1 MKQLRSQCLNSSNI
15 LNLLALFS
23 FLAWIRPR
31 SKPGWVKTLQI
42 GRQEAAIFGACQ
54 TSSARTADAAD
65 AAKHGARAVDENGR
79 IGQIDLG
86 RAV

>member
-1 MKQLRSQCLNSSNI
+1 MV
-15 LNLLALFS
+15 LFS
-23 FLAWIRPR
+23 FLGWIEPC

-42 GRQEAAIFGACQ
+42 GREGEAMFGADQIHSC
-54 TSSARTADAAD
+54 ARPADAAD